1 MTKAYKVV
9 RRNDTGEMVSCVM
22 RTVKYKKDEFV
33 YSPNVGRLCVFDT
46 YHHAICFC
54 GYNEE
59 VWECEIG
66 KICKHSRIPQ
76 YDKHYQM
83 LFGCEPPKE
92 CIDENGISDIY
103 MHKLASL
110 IKAKKKYTD
119 YIYYHSD
126 FPTGTLFTDKV
137 KLLKRV
143 YSGTKIQYP
152 QLTVQH
158 RTLSNNEK
166 NLL

>member
-9 RRNDTGEMVSCVM
+9 RRNDTGEMVSCIM
-22 RTVKYKKDEFV
+22 GTVKYKKDEFV

-92 CIDENGISDIY
+92 YISDIY

-110 IKAKKKYTD
+110 IKATKKYTD

-143 YSGTKIQYP
+143 YSGAKIQYP